1 MFIIKVKEKSKLKKV
16 GEWMGIYLNPGSA
29 MFQKSLKSKIYVDKS
44 GLLAIL
50 NELVDTEQRYVCVS
64 RPRRFGKSMAANMLA
79 AYYGSS
85 EDTSALF
92 ASLEIS
98 QCTGYREHL
107 NQYDV
112 LKINMQDFLSES
124 QSIEEM
130 LAHLT
135 ACLIRDLKN
144 GFPQIDFSYA
154 KSLVSVMREVFAQ
167 TGRSFIILIDEWDCL
182 FREYESNKEAQKQY
196 LDFLRVWLKDKEY
209 VGLAYMTG
217 ILPIKK
223 YGSHSALNMFTE
235 YSMTNPRE
243 MAGYFGF
250 TEDEVKKLCETYQRS
265 FDETQAWYD
274 GYDLVMFDGTVQKT
288 YAMYS
293 PKSVVEAMLSGVY
306 DNYWNQTESYEAL
319 KVYIQMN
326 YDGLKEAIVRMLAGD
341 RVQIN
346 TGTFSNDMTTF
357 ETKDDVLTLLV
368 HLGYLS
374 YHWPDKTVTIPNKE
388 VSQEYVNAISTMA
401 WNEVLRSIEN
411 SRKLL
416 QALWEQ
422 DEKAVAEG
430 IDQAHGEISVL
441 QYNNENS
448 LSCTIALAFYFAR
461 EYYHVIRELPT
472 GKGFADICLIP
483 RKKYAQKPAVI
494 IELKWDKSAEGAI
507 AQIKEKNY
515 PEALEDYHGNLLLA
529 GINYDKKNRK
539 HTCKIEKLSV

>member
-1 MFIIKVKEKSKLKKV
+1 
-16 GEWMGIYLNPGSA
+16 MGIYLNPGSA

-98 QCTGYREHL
+98 QCAGYRDHL

-124 QSIEEM
+124 QSIEDM

-167 TGRSFIILIDEWDCL
+167 TGRSFVILIDEWDCL

-223 YGSHSALNMFTE
+223 EVNTE
-235 YSMTNPRE
+235 KVFNEKLKYSSSSVYLDGVKLEVTSNYLVPSLRE
-243 MAGYFGF
+243 GM
-250 TEDEVKKLCETYQRS
+250 
-265 FDETQAWYD
+265 
-274 GYDLVMFDGTVQKT
+274 
-288 YAMYS
+288 
-293 PKSVVEAMLSGVY
+293 VVFIG
-306 DNYWNQTESYEAL
+306 
-319 KVYIQMN
+319 
-326 YDGLKEAIVRMLAGD
+326 
-341 RVQIN
+341 
-346 TGTFSNDMTTF
+346 
-357 ETKDDVLTLLV
+357 
-368 HLGYLS
+368 
-374 YHWPDKTVTIPNKE
+374 NKE
-388 VSQEYVNAISTMA
+388 GYGNT
-401 WNEVLRSIEN
+401 
-411 SRKLL
+411 
-416 QALWEQ
+416 
-422 DEKAVAEG
+422 
-430 IDQAHGEISVL
+430 
-441 QYNNENS
+441 
-448 LSCTIALAFYFAR
+448 
-461 EYYHVIRELPT
+461 
-472 GKGFADICLIP
+472 
-483 RKKYAQKPAVI
+483 VI
-494 IELKWDKSAEGAI
+494 IEDLDGIYNWYGNIDNTSLKLYDYVDKGTLVGEVNNTLYLVFSKGD
-507 AQIKEKNY
+507 KYLNY
-515 PEALEDYHGNLLLA
+515 EEYL
-529 GINYDKKNRK
+529 K
-539 HTCKIEKLSV
+539 